1 MSYQQYNLQM
11 DVTLYTEQLQDF
23 DKAIASQAFAELP
36 ESEKAARLRARGWL
50 EAYLQEA
57 QEDLKVLA
65 AIA

>member
-11 DVTLYTEQLQDF
+11 DVKLYTEQLQDF

-36 ESEKAARLRARGWL
+36 ESEKARRLRSRGWL
-50 EAYLQEA
+50 AGYLQEA